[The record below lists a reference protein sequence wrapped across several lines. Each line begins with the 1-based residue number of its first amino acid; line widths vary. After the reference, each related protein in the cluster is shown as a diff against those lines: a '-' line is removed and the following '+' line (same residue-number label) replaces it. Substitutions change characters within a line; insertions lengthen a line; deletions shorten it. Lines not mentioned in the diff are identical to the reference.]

1 MATILELLNQ
11 GIGGLNTP
19 LGQLGTQ
26 LLANSGP
33 QPGNPGGGARMGQAF
48 MGMQQQQAQQQQR
61 AYQAAMAQNAL
72 SLSQSREQDAQS
84 KQEMAAR
91 MKQLSADPEFLS
103 KLDPLS
109 RQLAAAGLPLDDTL
123 KAYGQSS
130 LEAHRQQQA
139 EQWQQSQERMAE
151 QFRQSQGQSASQF
164 AQSQARMAAEAAKPK
179 APAPRQVLDEPLGGA
194 DNLVQ
199 RHIFDASTNSYRPY
213 GKPFKRSASTDE
225 LAALLAG
232 GAGEP
237 DENAGPGAAVP
248 GLPGANATGAPPSR
262 TGADLLMH
270 GSGSN
275 PMARPGVST
284 GAPAQAAPTGDLAAA
299 KNAISNGAPRDAVI
313 TRLMQGG
320 YTAQQIQAA
329 GL

>member
-1 MATILELLNQ
+1 MATIMDAINAGLE
-11 GIGGLNTP
+11 GLNTP

-33 QPGNPGGGARMGQAF
+33 QAGNPSGGARMGQAF
-48 MGMQQQQAQQQQR
+48 VGMQQQQKAQQLQQ
-61 AYQAAMAQNAL
+61 YQAAMAQNAL
-72 SLSQSREQDAQS
+72 SLSQSRAQDAQS

-91 MKQLSADPEFLS
+91 VKQLSADPEFLS

-109 RQLAAAGLPLDDTL
+109 RQMAAAGLPLDDTL

-139 EQWQQSQERMAE
+139 EQWQQSQERMAS
-151 QFRQSQGQSASQF
+151 QFTQSQGQSASQF
-164 AQSQARMAAEAAKPK
+164 AQSQARLAAEAAKPK
-179 APAPRQVLDEPLGGA
+179 VAAPRQILDEPLGGP

-232 GAGEP
+232 GADTP
-237 DENAGPGAAVP
+237 NENAGPGAAVP
-248 GLPGANATGAPPSR
+248 GLPGANASATPPTR

-275 PMARPGVST
+275 PTARGP
-284 GAPAQAAPTGDLAAA
+284 AAPKTKADYDALPAGSQYIDPATGRVAT
-299 KNAISNGAPRDAVI
+299 K
-313 TRLMQGG
+313 QGR
-320 YTAQQIQAA
+320 
-329 GL
+329 